1 MADRISGEL
10 NKLNG
15 ELLSINDNLSK
26 LTSEVIDLLG
36 SGIVAYTLPE
46 RKILILN
53 QEARRMFDA
62 PEIEA
67 GKSNFDVMSRLVPED
82 RKVVS
87 AAVKKLKQPGDI
99 TSFVFHNLKMDGSL
113 ATFKCTTK
121 LLSFADNSKYILSSL
136 NDITEQE
143 AFEKRLEE
151 ERMRYK
157 AALSIG
163 SFAFFTIDLT
173 DGKLNEPIFT
183 RYGENITEE
192 LFNYA
197 IKTVF
202 SEPQLD
208 DLYDHIGEKDDCKVF
223 AVEYLPGQFDQR
235 ADSAAQ
241 CIQLIAQCERPTV
254 RSAKVFLLYGNVT
267 EEELSVIKNFI
278 INEFCFVFEINIIS
292 NGFKNF

>member
-1 MADRISGEL
+1 MADKISGEF

-46 RKILILN
+46 RKILVLN
-53 QEARRMFDA
+53 QEARRMLDA

-67 GKSNFDVMSRLVPED
+67 GKSNFNVMGRVIQED
-82 RKVVS
+82 REAVS
-87 AAVKKLKQPGDI
+87 IAVRKLKYPGDI

-121 LLSFADNSKYILSSL
+121 LLSFADGSRYILSSL

-143 AFEKRLEE
+143 AIERRIEE

-163 SFAFFTIDLT
+163 SMAFITIDLT
-173 DGKLNEPIFT
+173 DGMLNEPIIT
-183 RYGENITEE
+183 KYGEDLTEE
-192 LFNYA
+192 LGLEYPAFYDTVARKMFNSARIETNSDKIGIIRSRRKLLAAYKEGTA
-197 IKTVF
+197 VIDLDYTVPKQKRKVHLIVMLHKQQQNTIASF
-202 SEPQLD
+202 IFY
-208 DLYDHIGEKDDCKVF
+208 DLEK
-223 AVEYLPGQFDQR
+223 Q
-235 ADSAAQ
+235 
-241 CIQLIAQCERPTV
+241 
-254 RSAKVFLLYGNVT
+254 
-267 EEELSVIKNFI
+267 
-278 INEFCFVFEINIIS
+278 
-292 NGFKNF
+292 

>member
-1 MADRISGEL
+1 MADKISGEF

-46 RKILILN
+46 RKILVLN

-67 GKSNFDVMSRLVPED
+67 GKSNFNIMGRVIQED
-82 RKVVS
+82 REAVS
-87 AAVKKLKQPGDI
+87 IAVRKLKYPGDI

-121 LLSFADNSKYILSSL
+121 LLSFADGSRYILSSL

-143 AFEKRLEE
+143 AIERRIEE

-157 AALSIG
+157 AALSLG
-163 SFAFFTIDLT
+163 SMAFITIDLT
-173 DGKLNEPIFT
+173 DGMLNEPIIT
-183 RYGENITEE
+183 KYGEDLTEE
-192 LFNYA
+192 LGLEYPAFYD
-197 IKTVF
+197 TVARKMF
-202 SEPQLD
+202 SSERIETNSDKIGIIRSRRKLLAAYKEGTAVIDLD
-208 DLYDHIGEKDDCKVF
+208 YTIFEQKRKIHLIVMLHKQQQNTIASFIFYDLEK
-223 AVEYLPGQFDQR
+223 Q
-235 ADSAAQ
+235 
-241 CIQLIAQCERPTV
+241 
-254 RSAKVFLLYGNVT
+254 
-267 EEELSVIKNFI
+267 
-278 INEFCFVFEINIIS
+278 
-292 NGFKNF
+292 

>member
-1 MADRISGEL
+1 MADKISGEF

-46 RKILILN
+46 RKILVLN
-53 QEARRMFDA
+53 QEARRMLDA

-67 GKSNFDVMSRLVPED
+67 GKSNFNVMGRVIQED
-82 RKVVS
+82 REAVS
-87 AAVKKLKQPGDI
+87 IAVRKLKYPGDI

-121 LLSFADNSKYILSSL
+121 LLSFADGSRYILSSL

-143 AFEKRLEE
+143 AIERRIEE

-163 SFAFFTIDLT
+163 SMAFITIDLT
-173 DGKLNEPIFT
+173 DGMLNEPIIT
-183 RYGENITEE
+183 KYGEDLTEE
-192 LFNYA
+192 LGLEYPAFYDTVARKMFNSARIETNSDKIGIIRSRRKLLAAY
-197 IKTVF
+197 KEGTTVID
-202 SEPQLD
+202 LD
-208 DLYDHIGEKDDCKVF
+208 YTVPRQKRKVHLIVMLHKQQQNTIASFIFYDLEK
-223 AVEYLPGQFDQR
+223 Q
-235 ADSAAQ
+235 
-241 CIQLIAQCERPTV
+241 
-254 RSAKVFLLYGNVT
+254 
-267 EEELSVIKNFI
+267 
-278 INEFCFVFEINIIS
+278 
-292 NGFKNF
+292 

>member
-192 LFNYA
+192 LGMKLPAYYDNFAREMFSSERIVTDSDKIGIIRSRRKLLASYKEGTA
-197 IKTVF
+197 VIDLDYTVPKQKRKVHLIVMLHKRQQNTIASF
-202 SEPQLD
+202 IFYDSEKQ
-208 DLYDHIGEKDDCKVF
+208 
-223 AVEYLPGQFDQR
+223 
-235 ADSAAQ
+235 
-241 CIQLIAQCERPTV
+241 
-254 RSAKVFLLYGNVT
+254 
-267 EEELSVIKNFI
+267 
-278 INEFCFVFEINIIS
+278 
-292 NGFKNF
+292 

>member
-1 MADRISGEL
+1 MADKISGEF

-36 SGIVAYTLPE
+36 SGIVAYTFPE

-53 QEARRMFDA
+53 QEARRMLDA

-67 GKSNFDVMSRLVPED
+67 GKSNFNVMGRVIQED
-82 RKVVS
+82 REAVS
-87 AAVKKLKQPGDI
+87 IAVRKLKYPGDI

-121 LLSFADNSKYILSSL
+121 LLSFADGSRYILSSL

-143 AFEKRLEE
+143 AIERRIEE

-163 SFAFFTIDLT
+163 SMAFITIDLT
-173 DGKLNEPIFT
+173 DGMLNEPIIT
-183 RYGENITEE
+183 KYGEDLTEE
-192 LFNYA
+192 LGLEYPIFYDTFARKMFNSARIETNSDKIGIIRSRRKLLAAYKEGTA
-197 IKTVF
+197 VIDLDYTVPEQKRKVHLIVMLHKQQQNTIASF
-202 SEPQLD
+202 IFY
-208 DLYDHIGEKDDCKVF
+208 DLEK
-223 AVEYLPGQFDQR
+223 Q
-235 ADSAAQ
+235 
-241 CIQLIAQCERPTV
+241 
-254 RSAKVFLLYGNVT
+254 
-267 EEELSVIKNFI
+267 
-278 INEFCFVFEINIIS
+278 
-292 NGFKNF
+292 

>member
-1 MADRISGEL
+1 MADKISGEF

-46 RKILILN
+46 RKILVLN

-67 GKSNFDVMSRLVPED
+67 GKSNFNVMGRVIQED
-82 RKVVS
+82 REAVS
-87 AAVKKLKQPGDI
+87 IAVRKLKYPGDI

-121 LLSFADNSKYILSSL
+121 LLSFADGSRYILSSL

-143 AFEKRLEE
+143 AIERRIEE

-163 SFAFFTIDLT
+163 SMAFITIDLT
-173 DGKLNEPIFT
+173 DGMLNEPIIT
-183 RYGENITEE
+183 KYGEDLTEE
-192 LFNYA
+192 LGLEYPAFYDTVARKMFNSARIETNSDKIGIIRSRRKLLAAYKEGTA
-197 IKTVF
+197 VIDLDYTVPKQKRKVHLIVMLHKQQQNTIASF
-202 SEPQLD
+202 IFYDSE
-208 DLYDHIGEKDDCKVF
+208 K
-223 AVEYLPGQFDQR
+223 
-235 ADSAAQ
+235 
-241 CIQLIAQCERPTV
+241 
-254 RSAKVFLLYGNVT
+254 
-267 EEELSVIKNFI
+267 
-278 INEFCFVFEINIIS
+278 
-292 NGFKNF
+292 

>member
-1 MADRISGEL
+1 MADKISGEF

-46 RKILILN
+46 RKILVLN

-67 GKSNFDVMSRLVPED
+67 GKSNFNVMGRVIQED
-82 RKVVS
+82 REAVS
-87 AAVKKLKQPGDI
+87 IAVRKLKYPGDI

-121 LLSFADNSKYILSSL
+121 LLSFADGSRYILSSL

-143 AFEKRLEE
+143 AIERRIEE

-163 SFAFFTIDLT
+163 SMAFITIDLT
-173 DGKLNEPIFT
+173 DGMLNEPIIT
-183 RYGENITEE
+183 RYGENLTEQLGLE
-192 LFNYA
+192 YPVFYDNFARKMFSSERIETNSDKIGIIRSRRKLLAAY
-197 IKTVF
+197 KEGTTVIDLDYTVPEQKRKVHLIVMLHKQQQNTIASF
-202 SEPQLD
+202 IFYDSE
-208 DLYDHIGEKDDCKVF
+208 K
-223 AVEYLPGQFDQR
+223 
-235 ADSAAQ
+235 
-241 CIQLIAQCERPTV
+241 
-254 RSAKVFLLYGNVT
+254 
-267 EEELSVIKNFI
+267 
-278 INEFCFVFEINIIS
+278 
-292 NGFKNF
+292 

>member
-1 MADRISGEL
+1 MADKISGEF

-46 RKILILN
+46 RKILVLN
-53 QEARRMFDA
+53 QEARRMLDA

-67 GKSNFDVMSRLVPED
+67 GKSNFNVMGRVIQED
-82 RKVVS
+82 REAVS
-87 AAVKKLKQPGDI
+87 IAVRKLKYPGDI

-121 LLSFADNSKYILSSL
+121 LLSFADGSRYILSSL

-143 AFEKRLEE
+143 AIERRIEE

-163 SFAFFTIDLT
+163 SMAFITIDLT
-173 DGKLNEPIFT
+173 DGMLNEPIIT
-183 RYGENITEE
+183 KYGEDLTEE
-192 LFNYA
+192 LGLEYPAFYDTVARKMFNSARIETNSDKIGIIRSRRKLLAAY
-197 IKTVF
+197 KEGTTVIDLDYTVPKQKRKVHLIVMLHKQQQNTIASF
-202 SEPQLD
+202 IFYDSE
-208 DLYDHIGEKDDCKVF
+208 K
-223 AVEYLPGQFDQR
+223 
-235 ADSAAQ
+235 
-241 CIQLIAQCERPTV
+241 
-254 RSAKVFLLYGNVT
+254 
-267 EEELSVIKNFI
+267 
-278 INEFCFVFEINIIS
+278 
-292 NGFKNF
+292 

>member
-1 MADRISGEL
+1 MADRISGEF

-36 SGIVAYTLPE
+36 CGIVAYTLPE
-46 RKILILN
+46 RKILVLN

-67 GKSNFDVMSRLVPED
+67 GKSNFNVMGRVIQED
-82 RKVVS
+82 REAVS
-87 AAVKKLKQPGDI
+87 IAVKKLRYPGDI

-121 LLSFADNSKYILSSL
+121 LLSFADGSRYILSSL

-143 AFEKRLEE
+143 AFERRIEE

-163 SFAFFTIDLT
+163 SMAFITIDLT
-173 DGKLNEPIFT
+173 DGMLNEPIIT
-183 RYGENITEE
+183 KYGENLTEE
-192 LFNYA
+192 LGLEYPAFYDTFARKMFNSARIETNSDKIGIIRSRRKLLAAYKEGTA
-197 IKTVF
+197 VID
-202 SEPQLD
+202 LD
-208 DLYDHIGEKDDCKVF
+208 YSVPKQSRKIHLIVMLHKKEQNVNASFIFYD
-223 AVEYLPGQFDQR
+223 A
-235 ADSAAQ
+235 S
-241 CIQLIAQCERPTV
+241 
-254 RSAKVFLLYGNVT
+254 
-267 EEELSVIKNFI
+267 
-278 INEFCFVFEINIIS
+278 
-292 NGFKNF
+292 